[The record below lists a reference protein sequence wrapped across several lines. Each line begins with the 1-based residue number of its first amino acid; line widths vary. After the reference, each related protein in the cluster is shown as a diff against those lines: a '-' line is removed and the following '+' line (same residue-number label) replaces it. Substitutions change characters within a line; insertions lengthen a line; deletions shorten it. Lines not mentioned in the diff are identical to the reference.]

1 VHTLGH
7 NLTAHIRDGRIRLDA
22 NDVHADV
29 QERCALEPRVHAD
42 VVAKAVNYFVKRRL
56 GRERLDGRVCTFG
69 QRLGGDWVVIGYLS
83 EGVGRLC
90 TAWHRRTCV
99 TRSNF
104 RPDLALS

>member
-22 NDVHADV
+22 NDVHAHV
-29 QERCALEPRVHAD
+29 QERCTLEPRVHAD

-56 GRERLDGRVCTFG
+56 GRERLDGEFG
-69 QRLGGDWVVIGYLS
+69 QRLGGDWVVIRYLS
-83 EGVGRLC
+83 EGEGRLC
-90 TAWHRRTCV
+90 TCV

>member
-1 VHTLGH
+1 
-7 NLTAHIRDGRIRLDA
+7 
-22 NDVHADV
+22 VHADV
-29 QERCALEPRVHAD
+29 QERCTLEPRVHAD

-56 GRERLDGRVCTFG
+56 GRERLDGEFG
-69 QRLGGDWVVIGYLS
+69 QRLGGDWVVIRYLS
-83 EGVGRLC
+83 GGVGVLC